1 MRRPSETARLRIS
14 RERKNTARPSHW
26 LEPRRT
32 LPPAEYLKI
41 ATAEVIADAAVVVA
55 DAAMAGV
62 THEEIRVAI
71 RVAMLA
77 TVVAMLATVVQNPDP
92 RGLRRRLPPPQ

>member
-1 MRRPSETARLRIS
+1 MRRPSETAPLRIS
-14 RERKNTARPSHW
+14 RERKNTARPSRW

-55 DAAMAGV
+55 DAAMA
-62 THEEIRVAI
+62 EET
-71 RVAMLA
+71 RVAMAA
-77 TVVAMLATVVQNPDP
+77 TGVQNPDS
-92 RGLRRRLPPPQ
+92 RGLRRRLPPR